1 MKPYSLLSLLLIIL
15 LLICACNA
23 GEKVNSSGME
33 VKPSF
38 NSIQLI
44 NRAFSKGDIS
54 YDEAM
59 VLKAY
64 AIFDRKKLPE
74 EYRSDVPSKGATMLL
89 KEIRRSYDELG
100 EEARGKIRPY
110 LGPKKRKVGQ

>member
-1 MKPYSLLSLLLIIL
+1 MKPYSLLSLSLIIL
-15 LLICACNA
+15 LLMCACNA

-44 NRAFSKGDIS
+44 NRALSKGDIS

-64 AIFDRKKLPE
+64 ALFDAKKLPE
-74 EYRSDVPSKGATMLL
+74 EYKSDIPLKSGTMLIR
-89 KEIRRSYDELG
+89 EIRRVFDELG
-100 EEARGKIRPY
+100 AEARAKIRPY
-110 LGPKKRKVGQ
+110 LFKKDRKR